1 MTMKKN
7 EFTFEMTMPDEFD
20 GKLDIRVGFHKGR
33 ITGKPQILNAQLFLT
48 NAIIKVREAGER
60 KPA

>member
-1 MTMKKN
+1 MKKN
-7 EFTFEMTMPDEFD
+7 EFTFEILVPEQFD
-20 GKLDIRVGFHKGR
+20 GKMDIRVGFHNGR

-48 NAIIKVREAGER
+48 DATIKVRETGER